1 MRTPASSLIDMEIG
15 AVLDHLHLA
24 SPQPALTAAF
34 YAAHFGMALTTRD
47 DVWML
52 AGPTRRLAV
61 SAGAVNRLKYAA
73 WRFADR
79 AGLAAYRTRVAPALQ
94 MAPPHA
100 GLFDRDAFAVADPDG
115 NLTVFSAGGAS
126 AAAADAALPPAM
138 TQHFALRTPDP
149 ARLLPF
155 YRDQLGFTLS
165 DRVEDGDGVLRAC
178 FLRTDHMHHSLA
190 LFGAPATRFDH
201 QSFETPTWTD
211 LRDWADH
218 MAGLKTPMAWG
229 VGRHGPGN
237 DVFFMVADPDGNLA
251 EISSEIEVCQPQRP
265 VGLWPH
271 QERTLNLWGRAIMR
285 S

>member
-1 MRTPASSLIDMEIG
+1 MEIG

-24 SPQPALTAAF
+24 SPAPELTARF
-34 YAAHFGMALTTRD
+34 YAAHFGMSVSVED
-47 DVWML
+47 EVWAL
-52 AGPTRRLAV
+52 AGPGRRLAI
-61 SAGAVNRLKYAA
+61 SAGMANQLKYAA

-79 AGLAAYRTRVAPALQ
+79 AALLAYRARVPSALLV
-94 MAPPHA
+94 APPHPA
-100 GLFDRDAFAVADPDG
+100 LFDAAAFAVADPDG
-115 NLTVFSAGGAS
+115 NRTVFTAGHDGMAQESAG
-126 AAAADAALPPAM
+126 LPAAM
-138 TQHFALRTPDP
+138 TQHFALRSPDP

-165 DRVEDGDGVLRAC
+165 DRVEDDTGVLRAC
-178 FLRTDHMHHSLA
+178 FLRTDRMHHALA
-190 LFGAPATRFDH
+190 LFSAALVRFDH
-201 QSFETPTWTD
+201 QSFETPGWTD

-218 MAGLKTPMAWG
+218 MAALKTPMAWG

-251 EISSEIEVCQPQRP
+251 EISSEIEVCQPGRT

-271 QERTLNLWGRAIMR
+271 EERTLNLWGRAIMR

>member
-1 MRTPASSLIDMEIG
+1 MEIG
-15 AVLDHLHLA
+15 AVLDHLHLS
-24 SPQPALTAAF
+24 SPAPEQAARF
-34 YAAHFGMALTTRD
+34 YAAHFGMRARLID

-52 AGPTRRLAV
+52 TGPTRRLAI
-61 SAGAVNRLKYAA
+61 SAGSANQLKYAA

-79 AGLAAYRTRVAPALQ
+79 AALMAQRARVPAALQVSPPMPAL
-94 MAPPHA
+94 
-100 GLFDRDAFAVADPDG
+100 FDAQAFAVRDPDG
-115 NLTVFSAGGAS
+115 NLTVFTTG
-126 AAAADAALPPAM
+126 DAATPDAGAGLPAAM
-138 TQHFALRTPDP
+138 TQHFALRSPDP

-165 DRVEDGDGVLRAC
+165 DRVEDASGVLRAC
-178 FLRTDHMHHSLA
+178 FLRTDRMHHALA

-251 EISSEIEVCQPQRP
+251 EISSEIEVCQPGRA

-271 QERTLNLWGRAIMR
+271 EERTLNLWGRAVMR